1 MVACVVCTVTHRLTW
16 GEGLALAL
24 ELVLAL
30 ELGLDSMSAVVEA
43 GMRDAVLELEG
54 ELEAELDGELELDVP
69 AELDAELE
77 LDADAEADAEAAW
90 LGLLLG
96 LLLGL
101 ELADEELVD
110 GEGDGDED
118 DEDDDEGDGLGDGE
132 LDAGSGWHVVS
143 VFVSACEP
151 GCASP
156 WVSAWA
162 MLTSPPSR
170 TKLPASKLTAAV
182 RAGLKRIT
190 YRLSTLTVWVITS
203 YSLCSEATG
212 KRRGMGTHIPRR
224 GNLCTHMT
232 PDRSSAPD
240 RFSPDVTIPA
250 PARFPPW

>member
-1 MVACVVCTVTHRLTW
+1 MLACVVCTVTHKLTW
-16 GEGLALAL
+16 GEELAL

-30 ELGLDSMSAVVEA
+30 ALGLDSMSAVVEA
-43 GMRDAVLELEG
+43 GVRDVVLKLEGELEAELELEGELEAVLALEG
-54 ELEAELDGELELDVP
+54 ELEAELDG
-69 AELDAELE
+69 ELE

-96 LLLGL
+96 L

-110 GEGDGDED
+110 GEGDGDE
-118 DEDDDEGDGLGDGE
+118 EDDDEGDGLGDGE

-143 VFVSACEP
+143 VFVSAREP

-162 MLTSPPSR
+162 MLISPPSR

-190 YRLSTLTVWVITS
+190 YRLSTLTVWVTS

-212 KRRGMGTHIPRR
+212 KRRGMDTHIPRR
-224 GNLCTHMT
+224 GNLCTHVT

-240 RFSPDVTIPA
+240 RFSSDVTIPA